1 GVTTLIEFRAVE
13 RSAYLLLE
21 VPPRIPALER
31 SDHERPFL
39 RGQLLAMLT
48 VEPLPARPSRRF
60 GIEDQAVEIKEQ
72 RANLHSAELRDRPS
86 PIAPAPLSSAE
97 QRRTSPPR
105 SRARAP
111 QRGEGRPRG

>member
-39 RGQLLAMLT
+39 KGQLLAMLT
-48 VEPLPARPSRRF
+48 IEPLPARPSRRF

-72 RANLHSAELRDRPS
+72 RANLHSAELRARPDQS
-86 PIAPAPLSSAE
+86 SPAPVSSAE
-97 QRRTSPPR
+97 QRRTSPRR
-105 SRARAP
+105 SQAP
-111 QRGEGRPRG
+111 TQQRG

>member
-72 RANLHSAELRDRPS
+72 RANLHSAELRARSDE
-86 PIAPAPLSSAE
+86 SSRRQSVVRSNAE
-97 QRRTSPPR
+97 HRLRDL
-105 SRARAP
+105 
-111 QRGEGRPRG
+111 RPRRRNAVGYA